1 MLQPGHD
8 VLIDDGLV
16 RLRVDEVSRGR
27 ARCAVLVGGAITSH
41 KGVNLPG
48 VPLPI
53 PSLTRK
59 DNERSR
65 VRALHT
71 GVDFVALSF
80 VRSAADVRDL
90 RSIIEQHGSH
100 AHVIAKIE
108 KAEAVDVLD
117 DVLAETDA
125 VMVARGD
132 LGVEIGAALVPLLQ
146 KRIIAK
152 SLERGKPVITATQM
166 LESMV
171 HSAEPTRAEASD
183 VANAILDGTSAVM
196 LSGETAVGEY
206 PVEAVAYMDR
216 IARAVEPSMGYRH
229 ELPEAAENPTIGG
242 AMSNAACDLAEAL
255 RAAAILVP
263 TFTGRTASAVA
274 RLRPRRPI
282 VAFTHVD
289 WAMRQLAL
297 EWGVTPL
304 LINECTDVEDLW
316 STSIAAA
323 RERGARRDRRPRRHH
338 RRHRGE
344 HPRLDERDQG
354 GYRLNG
360 TAAGSD
366 RDARGQP
373 RLSSVGDGSFC
384 AREAL
389 AHPRASSASL
399 TLRASS
405 GPGACRPAV
414 AGNVVLRQNTALDDP
429 PPLACRR
436 GARARRAPLLP
447 PAEGVRRR
455 ARAAR
460 AAAGGRAAARAAEG
474 GPRAA
479 ARLVARRSRR
489 VAREARALGYVKPGE
504 HLFIVK
510 DIDQWR
516 KRQRAS
522 LQPHGH

>member
-1 MLQPGHD
+1 MVEQRRTKIVATLGPASATADRLSELIAAGVDAVRLNLSHGTHEEHAERAWLVREIAAKVGRPVALIADLQGPKLRVGELAEPIVLVRGERIVIVPEESATNGELPVAPAVIGDVLQPGHD

-16 RLRVDEVSRGR
+16 RLRVDEVSGGR
-27 ARCAVLVGGAITSH
+27 ALCAVVVGGAVSSH

-53 PSLTRK
+53 PSITRK
-59 DNERSR
+59 D
-65 VRALHT
+65 ALDLDFALST

-90 RSIIEQHGSH
+90 RAIVEQSGSH

-117 DVLAETDA
+117 DILMETDA

-152 SLERGKPVITATQM
+152 ALERGKPVITATQM

-196 LSGETAVGEY
+196 LSGETAIGEY

-216 IARAVEPSMGYRH
+216 IARAVEPSMDYRH

-263 TFTGRTASAVA
+263 TFTGRTANAVA

-282 VAFTHVD
+282 VALTHMD

-304 LINECTDVEDLW
+304 LISERPDVEDLW
-316 STSIAAA
+316 RTSIDAA
-323 RERGARRDRRPRRHH
+323 REAGLVETGDRVVITA
-338 RRHRGE
+338 
-344 HPRLDERDQG
+344 
-354 GYRLNG
+354 G
-360 TAAGSD
+360 TAVNIPGS
-366 RDARGQP
+366 
-373 RLSSVGDGSFC
+373 
-384 AREAL
+384 
-389 AHPRASSASL
+389 
-399 TLRASS
+399 T
-405 GPGACRPAV
+405 
-414 AGNVVLRQNTALDDP
+414 NVIKV
-429 PPLACRR
+429 
-436 GARARRAPLLP
+436 
-447 PAEGVRRR
+447 
-455 ARAAR
+455 
-460 AAAGGRAAARAAEG
+460 
-474 GPRAA
+474 
-479 ARLVARRSRR
+479 
-489 VAREARALGYVKPGE
+489 
-504 HLFIVK
+504 
-510 DIDQWR
+510 DI
-516 KRQRAS
+516 A
-522 LQPHGH
+522 